1 MPPSSASID
10 PVVTRQAELSFRTRL
25 RNWLQPRSWSGFL
38 VRRIGAGAVTVL
50 VISLAVFLATEIL
63 PGDTAR
69 VILGQEASPER
80 VEQLRALLH
89 LDLPAWERYAL
100 WLKRAVFGDFG
111 TSLVNDMTVWD
122 FVAHRF
128 AVTGILVLFA
138 SILAY
143 PVALT
148 LGVLSAVRP
157 GSFLDRAVA
166 SLTVIFG
173 AVPNVVTG
181 MVLTLLFATSVWA
194 VLPAIS
200 SISPDKPLW
209 DQLSLF
215 VLPALTLALGVV
227 SGVVYNARAAM
238 RDVMQMSYVTSAR
251 LNGLPESNVIFLQ
264 ALPNALPT
272 CIQAIGV
279 ALADTLGGAVVVEIL
294 FGLPGVGSAL
304 NQSVHNRDIQVV
316 QALTVIIAVAVVC
329 VFIVSDVLARLAT
342 PRDRTR
348 RA

>member
-1 MPPSSASID
+1 M
-10 PVVTRQAELSFRTRL
+10 
-25 RNWLQPRSWSGFL
+25 
-38 VRRIGAGAVTVL
+38 
-50 VISLAVFLATEIL
+50 
-63 PGDTAR
+63 
-69 VILGQEASPER
+69 ILGQEASPER

-111 TSLVNDMTVWD
+111 TSLVNDMPVWD

-143 PVALT
+143 PVSLT

-166 SLTVIFG
+166 SLAVVFG

-264 ALPNALPT
+264 ALPT

>member
-1 MPPSSASID
+1 MAQSSA
-10 PVVTRQAELSFRTRL
+10 PFRSRL
-25 RNWLQPRSWSGFL
+25 HDWLQPRSWPGFL
-38 VRRIGAGAVTVL
+38 LRRIGYGAITVL
-50 VISLAVFLATEIL
+50 IISVAVFLATEIL

-80 VEQLRALLH
+80 VAELRVLLH

-100 WLKRAVFGDFG
+100 WLKRALVGDFG
-111 TSLVNDMTVWD
+111 TSLVNGMSVWD

-128 AVTGILVLFA
+128 AVTGTLVLIA

-143 PVALT
+143 PLALT
-148 LGVLSAVRP
+148 IGVLSATRP

-181 MVLTLLFATSVWA
+181 MVLTLIFATSIWA

-200 SISPDKPLW
+200 SVSPDQPLW
-209 DQLSLF
+209 QQLQLF
-215 VLPALTLALGVV
+215 ILPAFTLALSVV
-227 SGVVYNARAAM
+227 SGVIYNARAAM
-238 RDVMQMSYVTSAR
+238 RDVMQSSYITSAR
-251 LNGLPESNVIFLQ
+251 LNGLPERNVIFLQ

-304 NQSVHNRDIQVV
+304 NQAVHNRDIQVV
-316 QALTVIIAVAVVC
+316 QALTVIIAIAVIC
-329 VFIVSDVLARLAT
+329 VFIISDVLARLAT

-348 RA
+348 RV

>member
-1 MPPSSASID
+1 MTVD
-10 PVVTRQAELSFRTRL
+10 TRVQDA
-25 RNWLQPRSWSGFL
+25 
-38 VRRIGAGAVTVL
+38 
-50 VISLAVFLATEIL
+50 
-63 PGDTAR
+63 
-69 VILGQEASPER
+69 ER
-80 VEQLRALLH
+80 VQW
-89 LDLPAWERYAL
+89 LP
-100 WLKRAVFGDFG
+100 
-111 TSLVNDMTVWD
+111 MT
-122 FVAHRF
+122 A
-128 AVTGILVLFA
+128 
-138 SILAY
+138 
-143 PVALT
+143 
-148 LGVLSAVRP
+148 
-157 GSFLDRAVA
+157 
-166 SLTVIFG
+166 
-173 AVPNVVTG
+173 
-181 MVLTLLFATSVWA
+181 
-194 VLPAIS
+194 AIS

-264 ALPNALPT
+264 ALPT